1 MNVIL
6 SFMLVLM
13 PAAFPLRAFVVQT
26 KQSPPVSVKDL
37 RKAPT
42 QVVLDNK
49 TLQMSA
55 YPWRDF
61 MPGAWGPDGS
71 PLMVVLKVTSTER
84 QPLPKGLRLDHA
96 WVLFGEE
103 SWEVSDLRGR
113 LGPRNEDQ
121 DLWINCSASPAC
133 QVTLRNGPKWGPR
146 VRVDVV
152 VHLTDSAGK
161 EYFLQAPNQYVVRS
175 D

>member
-13 PAAFPLRAFVVQT
+13 PAAFPLRAVLIQT
-26 KQSPPVSVKDL
+26 QQNPSVSLKDL

-49 TLQMSA
+49 TLQLSA

-71 PLMVVLKVTSTER
+71 PLMVVLKITSTDA
-84 QPLPKGLRLDHA
+84 QPLPNGLRLDHA

-103 SWEVSDLRGR
+103 SWEVSELRGR

-121 DLWINCSASPAC
+121 DSSINCSTKPKC
-133 QVTLRNGPKWGPR
+133 EVTLRNGPKWGPR